1 MGYIEFENVDKS
13 YGKTKVLKNISFSI
27 KKGEIVSILGESG
40 SGKSTILESLCGFKE
55 IDNGKIYI
63 DGEEI
68 SKKEPKDRD
77 ISMIFQNYALMPHL
91 NVYENIALGMKI
103 RKEKKKDIERKV
115 LWAAD
120 ILELT
125 KYLKRKPKELSGGQ
139 KQRVAIG
146 RGIVRNP
153 KVFLMDEPLSNLDYN
168 LKMETAKEIVSL
180 NKKIN
185 GTTIYVTHDQEEAIL
200 ISDRLIIIRNGEIE
214 QIGTP
219 EEIYKNPENK
229 FVAEFLGRQKIN
241 FLKLTVGEENYLE
254 NIKINLFEAL
264 EKGKYTIGVRP
275 ENIKINENGFL
286 EGIIEDIRYLGSEYL
301 IKIDLNG
308 KSIRAKILENKYKA
322 KDRVKISF
330 DLDKINIFRD

>member
-1 MGYIEFENVDKS
+1 MGYVEFENVDKS

-27 KKGEIVSILGESG
+27 RKGEIVSILGESG

-55 IDNGKIYI
+55 IDSGKIYI
-63 DGEEI
+63 DGEEV

-103 RKEKKKDIERKV
+103 RKEKKSDIEKKV

-200 ISDRLIIIRNGEIE
+200 ISDRLIIIKDGEIE

-219 EEIYKNPENK
+219 EEIYRNPENK

-241 FLKLTVGEENYLE
+241 FLKLAIGEENYLE
-254 NIKINLFEAL
+254 NTKIKLFEAL

-308 KSIRAKILENKYKA
+308 KSIRAKILENKYKL
-322 KDRVKISF
+322 KERVKISF